1 MDRDK
6 NLPGELVDVSE
17 RLKSEF
23 SVEHEG
29 LSPAVAA
36 SLIDLDRAER
46 RWDDLNKR
54 CGDGA
59 IDGANT

>member
-6 NLPGELVDVSE
+6 DLSGELDELGE

-29 LSPAVAA
+29 LSPNIAA
-36 SLIDLDRAER
+36 GLFDLDRAER
-46 RWDDLNKR
+46 SRDLNR
-54 CGDGA
+54 RSGDGA